1 MEKLMALQK
10 YVRQL
15 RPIQEKYTNHVEQ
28 VQTYLTESDTEQ
40 DLVEK
45 TISVEYNKL
54 KGSSDPI
61 ADALLNAAEY
71 SKIKPNL
78 VEQGKRV
85 AQQLHKN
92 HSQIGILKHLG
103 RGNATNNYG
112 KLYGVSANDTTP
124 KTDIGDGGA
133 YNLSL
138 KEAAGAQLMS
148 PKGAE
153 STGLVQ
159 SAVDRYTSSGGKV
172 DATKALS
179 LLNEELDSLAVKEMV
194 LTVGG
199 GKIKG
204 AKDAFQDWYFNK
216 SDRRSIIT
224 KVEKN
229 RKKQDEHMKA
239 ELSVHKI
246 TKVNR
251 KYKDKLIKG
260 VSALSQNELR
270 NKYFKQFIGSEYSVK
285 GFVIPDKYLKT
296 DNEKELVKD
305 NKRLQEKVVEILDI
319 AIRQTKFLSS
329 LANEFTKNDEFTKYV
344 IYEAASGHAKFTGDV
359 KSAPPYTG
367 KETAVAKKI
376 MTYDKNTGAVE
387 LEDIWKWSK
396 KSGGLLVDSLSI
408 DFKSSR
414 TSRAGY
420 TKFAVSIGK
429 KVISLLNDYQMGF
442 YNENTQN
449 TYQTLQNII
458 DEEYL
463 KIYPTLNNIMNELQ
477 KLDEGILDYVR
488 KGFKSAKDFTVS
500 VGKKIREVFTKFL
513 KVVFKRFVTMIKE
526 LFEKNPNEALKTLGV
541 EYVVSGVRIYK

>member
-1 MEKLMALQK
+1 MLRK

-15 RPIQEKYTNHVEQ
+15 RPLQENKLRVEEKIRF
-28 VQTYLTESDTEQ
+28 LTESDTEQ

-54 KGSSDPI
+54 KGSTDPI
-61 ADALLNAAEY
+61 KDALLNSAEY
-71 SKIKPNL
+71 SKIKPEL

-103 RGNATNNYG
+103 RGNATNQYG
-112 KLYGVSANDTTP
+112 KLYGLNANDTTP
-124 KTDIGDGGA
+124 KTDIGDGAA

-148 PKGAE
+148 PKGEE

-159 SAVDRYTSSGGKV
+159 SAVDRYTAAGGKV

-179 LLNEELDSLAVKEMV
+179 LLNEELDNLAVKEMV

-199 GKIKG
+199 GKIEG
-204 AKDAFQDWYFNK
+204 AKDAFQNWYFNK
-216 SDRRSIIT
+216 SERRNEIA

-229 RKKQDEHMKA
+229 KKKQDDHMKA

-246 TKVNR
+246 TKTDR
-251 KYKDKLIKG
+251 KYKYKLIKG
-260 VSALSQNELR
+260 ISPLSQNDLR
-270 NKYFKQFIGSEYSVK
+270 NKYFKNFIGSEYSVK
-285 GFVIPDKYLKT
+285 GYVIPDKYLKT
-296 DNEKELVKD
+296 DNDKELVKN
-305 NKRLQEKVVEILDI
+305 NKKLQEKVVEILDV
-319 AIRQTKFLSS
+319 AIKQKEFLSS
-329 LANEFTKNDEFTKYV
+329 LANEFTKNNEFAKYV

-359 KSAPPYTG
+359 KSSPPYTG
-367 KETAVAKKI
+367 NENAVAKKI

-387 LEDIWKWSK
+387 LEDIWDWSK
-396 KSGGLLVDSLSI
+396 KSGGLLVDNLNI

-420 TKFAVSIGK
+420 TKFAVGIGK
-429 KVISLLNDYQMGF
+429 KVIPLMNDYQIGF
-442 YNENTQN
+442 YNESMVNNYETF
-449 TYQTLQNII
+449 QNII
-458 DEEYL
+458 EEEYL
-463 KIYPTLNNIMNELQ
+463 KIYPILNNVIKDLQ
-477 KLDEGILDYVR
+477 KLDEGILDFVK
-488 KGFKSAKDFTVS
+488 KGFASTKDFV
-500 VGKKIREVFTKFL
+500 VGIGKKIRDIFIKFL
-513 KVVFKRFVTMIKE
+513 KAVFDRFVTMIKE
-526 LFEKNPNEALKTLGV
+526 LFETDPNKALETLGV